1 MNVMQGSLVILDL
14 GTPNVKYMW
23 KGSELQGVV
32 KVFVYRG
39 TSLTMTVVD
48 KTLVP
53 LDELKA
59 YGIKIKE
66 AL

>member
-39 TSLTMTVVD
+39 TSLTITVKD
-48 KTLVP
+48 KSVVP
-53 LDELKA
+53 VEELRA
-59 YGIKIKE
+59 CGIKVKE
-66 AL
+66 LR

>member
-39 TSLTMTVVD
+39 TSLTITVKD
-48 KTLVP
+48 KSVVP
-53 LDELKA
+53 VEELRA
-59 YGIKIKE
+59 YGIKVKE
-66 AL
+66 LR

>member
-23 KGSELQGVV
+23 KGTPLEGII
-32 KVFVYRG
+32 KMFVYKG
-39 TSLTMTVVD
+39 ASITLTCKD
-48 KTLVP
+48 KNILP

-59 YGIKIKE
+59 YDIKIKE
-66 AL
+66 QK

>member
-39 TSLTMTVVD
+39 TSLTLTVVD

-53 LDELKA
+53 VDELKA
-59 YGIKIKE
+59 YGIKVKE
-66 AL
+66 L